1 MTISPL
7 EASMNIHLAHVEW
20 QRGSAR
26 FTDNRY
32 SRVHAWIFDG
42 GAKIPAS
49 SSPHVVRVPLSDP
62 ALVDPEEAF
71 VASLASCHM
80 LWFLS
85 IAAQRGWTVDD
96 YSDDAL
102 GHMGMD
108 ANGREMVAEVVLRP
122 RVRFKRSAESA
133 ICCNSSSTNTG
144 INNVPSINP
153 LLQMSAI
160 RPSIIT
166 LVSRSL

>member
-1 MTISPL
+1 
-7 EASMNIHLAHVEW
+7 MNIHLAHVEW

-32 SRVHAWIFDG
+32 SRAHAWIFDG
-42 GAKIPAS
+42 GARIAAS

-85 IAAQRGWTVDD
+85 IAAERGWTVDD
-96 YSDDAL
+96 YSDDAR
-102 GHMGMD
+102 GHMGVD
-108 ANGREMVAEVVLRP
+108 ANGRKMVAEVVLRP
-122 RVRFKRSAESA
+122 CVRFAGTVPDMDAFHAAHTEAHERCFLA
-133 ICCNSSSTNTG
+133 NSVRTRVIHEAVIAGDTG
-144 INNVPSINP
+144 H
-153 LLQMSAI
+153 A
-160 RPSIIT
+160 
-166 LVSRSL
+166 

>member
-1 MTISPL
+1 
-7 EASMNIHLAHVEW
+7 MNTHLAHVEW

-42 GAKIPAS
+42 GARIAAS

-62 ALVDPEEAF
+62 TLVDPEEAF

-85 IAAQRGWTVDD
+85 IAAARGWTVDD
-96 YSDDAL
+96 YSDDAF
-102 GHMGMD
+102 GHMGTD
-108 ANGREMVAEVVLRP
+108 GNGREMVAEVVLRP
-122 RVRFKRSAESA
+122 RVRFAGAAPMPDEFHAAHAEA
-133 ICCNSSSTNTG
+133 HDNCFLANSVRTRVVHEPVIAG
-144 INNVPSINP
+144 D
-153 LLQMSAI
+153 ADHA
-160 RPSIIT
+160 
-166 LVSRSL
+166 